1 MANPRQA
8 AWRNRIVGYDV
19 KPASWFIANEHNWR
33 IHPKD
38 QQEGMRGALD
48 SVGWVQDV
56 IVNLRTSEEW
66 GADQNVQ
73 TLVDG
78 HLRVTLA
85 LRAGEDT
92 PVPVKFVDLSPSEEA
107 QVLATLDPIAAMAAT
122 DKDKLDELM
131 RAVQSDDERV
141 QTMLA
146 EMAEREGLEY
156 GRELADKK
164 DAEAQEAARR
174 TLAERFIVPPF
185 SVLDARQGYW
195 QERKRAWIDLGI
207 ESELGRGECVTWTGD
222 AVTEPGLNYY
232 RNRKK
237 GKGFARCYGQDI
249 MKGENSNFSKKGGLL
264 GMSDTNARYMYA
276 KGKPVSEVDV
286 EAIKAAHPET
296 SGTSIFD
303 PVLCELVY
311 RWFCPASG
319 SVLDPF
325 AGGSVRGIV
334 ASLLGHAY
342 TGIDLRPEQIEA
354 NEAQAREICKDTPPR
369 WIVGDSRN
377 IHSLL
382 PEGEE
387 YDLVFSC
394 PPYFDLEVYS
404 EDDRDLSNAGD
415 YALFLE
421 AYADI
426 IAQAVARLKHNRFAC
441 FVVGDIRDKQGF
453 YRNFVSDTIAAFQ
466 DVGAMLYNEA
476 ILVTAV
482 GSLPIRVGKQFQGY
496 RKLGKTHQNVLVFY
510 KGDPRKIREFG
521 EVEAGEVTGQT
532 PVLVN

>member
-1 MANPRQA
+1 
-8 AWRNRIVGYDV
+8 
-19 KPASWFIANEHNWR
+19 
-33 IHPKD
+33 
-38 QQEGMRGALD
+38 MRGALD

-146 EMAEREGLEY
+146 EIAEREGLEY
-156 GRELADKK
+156 GKV
-164 DAEAQEAARR
+164 EAAREMGEDNPPDPDR
-174 TLAERFIVPPF
+174 LAERFIVPPF

-249 MKGENSNFSKKGGLL
+249 MKGENSKFSKKGGLL